1 MTSAPGWIR
10 LDTRKVMADS
20 IVDALIFDLLDWLA
34 TRDRTY
40 QEVIDAWRT
49 SCPRLPVWEDAN
61 DRGFVAQEI
70 FNGREIVRITPAGS
84 AFLQQR
90 KTSQSF
96 GVSRP
101 V

>member
-1 MTSAPGWIR
+1 
-10 LDTRKVMADS
+10 MADS

-84 AFLQQR
+84 AFLRQR